1 MKKNVLNFYTLEEL
15 NQKETVNE
23 IVDCYVHDDVHFKM
37 LCANN
42 ISEAISGINVWEK
55 SILNEYMTHLKGNT
69 KFKFKND

>member
-1 MKKNVLNFYTLEEL
+1 
-15 NQKETVNE
+15 
-23 IVDCYVHDDVHFKM
+23 M

-55 SILNEYMTHLKGNT
+55 SILNEYMTHLKGNI